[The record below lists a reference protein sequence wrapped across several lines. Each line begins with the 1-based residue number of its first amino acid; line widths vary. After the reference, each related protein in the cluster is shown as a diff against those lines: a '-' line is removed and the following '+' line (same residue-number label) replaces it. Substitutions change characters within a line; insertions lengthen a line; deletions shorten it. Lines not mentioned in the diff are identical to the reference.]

1 MAAVQSTEAEIAQ
14 FLDCL
19 RDDAGI
25 RDFIPNL
32 GQDLVASGVLREAE
46 FGKQPSRLQLSKLKT
61 KLKESKIYVGDIDTD
76 AAWQAKPDD
85 WWDRLGFKGLGVFV
99 AWLS

>member
-46 FGKQPSRLQLSKLKT
+46 FGKQPLL
-61 KLKESKIYVGDIDTD
+61 TD
-76 AAWQAKPDD
+76 LHCVHIVHIGALCENVMEPS
-85 WWDRLGFKGLGVFV
+85 L
-99 AWLS
+99 